1 MIDAVRGFNAIKA
14 KLDVMTE
21 EEKIAYLT
29 RMGFTLEDK
38 ENSTMKPI
46 KCQKFRDRRLYS
58 KHSDRRAYGRV
69 YCMRIARGNKKR

>member
-29 RMGFTLEDK
+29 RMVFTLEDK

-46 KCQKFRDRRLYS
+46 KCQKY
-58 KHSDRRAYGRV
+58 
-69 YCMRIARGNKKR
+69 